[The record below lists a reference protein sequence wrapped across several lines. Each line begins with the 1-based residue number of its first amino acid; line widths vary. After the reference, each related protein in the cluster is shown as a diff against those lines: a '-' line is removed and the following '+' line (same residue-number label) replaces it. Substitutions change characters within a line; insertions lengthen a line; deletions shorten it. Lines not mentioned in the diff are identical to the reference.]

1 MIENTLIQASWLKLK
16 TTSPEL
22 GELFYQELFAVNP
35 ELQSLFTGSTET
47 KSKKRLKAL
56 DSTISSLEK
65 LRSKPLKT
73 MSLPDLAEFSDYDG
87 IVPTSFLQMVEKQLG
102 KNFTLPI
109 KKSWLAASQ
118 NITKTI
124 VDSPLAIALQIK
136 IQSNGI
142 LRS

>member
-1 MIENTLIQASWLKLK
+1 MIQASWLKLK